1 MATTMP
7 MYIFYP
13 CLEDG
18 SSTSFEAFELDDD
31 EAAFAQGEAVL
42 AGHDSATHVMVWRD
56 GEALDP
62 IRRDPRASPMGAEV
76 PPPGD

>member
-1 MATTMP
+1 MP

-18 SSTSFEAFELDDD
+18 SATSFEAYELEDD
-31 EAAFAQGEAVL
+31 AAAAEQGAAVL
-42 AGHDSATHVMVWRD
+42 ATHESATLVTIWRD

-62 IRRDPRASPMGAEV
+62 VRRDAAANRPRGPR
-76 PPPGD
+76 PPI

>member
-1 MATTMP
+1 MS

-18 SSTSFEAFELDDD
+18 TPTSFEAFELDDD
-31 EAAFAQGEAVL
+31 EAAVARGETVL
-42 AGHDSATHVMVWRD
+42 EGHASATHVMIWRD

-62 IRRDPRASPMGAEV
+62 IRRSPRDSRRTAGG
-76 PPPGD
+76 PPLDE